1 MSICSICL
9 NEVRSTRSNPPIRCG
24 HIFHTHCLELW
35 KSQGKN
41 TCPTCRKVF
50 DVSQFK
56 IDVTIHNNYTQVSNV
71 VSLNEDSIL
80 DVLDLFD
87 ISFEA
92 ENTLDLNS
100 ILSDLGIT
108 LADFD
113 AAILDTEG

>member
-1 MSICSICL
+1 M
-9 NEVRSTRSNPPIRCG
+9 
-24 HIFHTHCLELW
+24 W
-35 KSQGKN
+35 KTQGKN
-41 TCPTCRKVF
+41 TCPTCRRVF

-71 VSLNEDSIL
+71 VSLNQDSIL

-113 AAILDTEG
+113 AAILDTE

>member
-1 MSICSICL
+1 M
-9 NEVRSTRSNPPIRCG
+9 
-24 HIFHTHCLELW
+24 
-35 KSQGKN
+35 QGKN
-41 TCPTCRKVF
+41 TCPTCRRVF

-71 VSLNEDSIL
+71 VSLDEDSIL
-80 DVLDLFD
+80 GVLDLFD

-113 AAILDTEG
+113 AAILDTE

>member
-1 MSICSICL
+1 MSTCSICL
-9 NEVRSTRSNPPIRCG
+9 NEVRSTRNNPPIRCG
-24 HIFHTHCLELW
+24 HIFHTHCLEMW
-35 KSQGKN
+35 KMQGKN

-56 IDVTIHNNYTQVSNV
+56 VEVTIHNNFTQASNV
-71 VSLNEDSIL
+71 VSLNDESIL
-80 DVLDLFD
+80 GVLDMFD

-92 ENTLDLNS
+92 ENALDLNS

-113 AAILDTEG
+113 AAILDTE

>member
-1 MSICSICL
+1 M
-9 NEVRSTRSNPPIRCG
+9 
-24 HIFHTHCLELW
+24 W

-41 TCPTCRKVF
+41 TCPTCRRVF

-71 VSLNEDSIL
+71 VSLNQDSIL

>member
-1 MSICSICL
+1 MRVLITGATGLIGSEIVKNCHAKGIAVNYLTTNKSKIE
-9 NEVRSTRSNPPIRCG
+9 NNSNY
-24 HIFHTHCLELW
+24 
-35 KSQGKN
+35 QGFYWN
-41 TCPTCRKVF
+41 P
-50 DVSQFK
+50 SQFK

-71 VSLNEDSIL
+71 VSLNQDSIL

-113 AAILDTEG
+113 AAILDTE

>member
-1 MSICSICL
+1 M
-9 NEVRSTRSNPPIRCG
+9 
-24 HIFHTHCLELW
+24 W
-35 KSQGKN
+35 KMQGKN
-41 TCPTCRKVF
+41 TCPTCRRVF

-71 VSLNEDSIL
+71 VSLDEDSIL
-80 DVLDLFD
+80 GVLDLFD